1 MMKTIKR
8 TPAPSKIIGLLI
20 LLFLAS
26 TYGSAQVLN
35 KGRTDLNKPETEVQ
49 ADIYWH
55 VKAYHH
61 PLALLLKVKAIDK
74 EGNIHD
80 VKAIQDSYDTSM
92 LNVKALVN
100 GKQLPVKLL
109 VKESDL
115 YYPVKA
121 IDDDGTL
128 IDIKVITDDGQILDV
143 KGVSTSGNI
152 VNVRAI
158 SANSVFYNIIAV
170 SPAGKVNT
178 VKGVKMVDT
187 QVETVIHGVSI
198 FAHIKALKQD

>member
-1 MMKTIKR
+1 MMKTIER
-8 TPAPSKIIGLLI
+8 TSAPSKVIGLLI
-20 LLFLAS
+20 MLFLAY
-26 TYGSAQVLN
+26 TYGSAQVLD
-35 KGRTDLNKPETEVQ
+35 KGRTDLNKPETEIQ

-55 VKAYHH
+55 VKAYH
-61 PLALLLKVKAIDK
+61 PEEVRLLKVKAIDK

-100 GKQLPVKLL
+100 GKRLPLKLI

-128 IDIKVITDDGQILDV
+128 IDIKAITDDGQILDV

-158 SANSVFYNIIAV
+158 SANSTFYNIIAV
-170 SPAGKVNT
+170 SPEGRVNT
-178 VKGVKMVDT
+178 VKGVKMTDT
-187 QVETVIHGVSI
+187 QVETVINGVSI